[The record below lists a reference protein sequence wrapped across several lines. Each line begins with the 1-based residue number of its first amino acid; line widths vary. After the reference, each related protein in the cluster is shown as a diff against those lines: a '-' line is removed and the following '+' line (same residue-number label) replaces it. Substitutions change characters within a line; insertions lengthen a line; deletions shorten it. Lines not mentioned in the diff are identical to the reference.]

1 VQCSKCKTEM
11 RESKVQVPDER
22 ALLITMVERTQHTCL
37 NSKCEAFNHPI
48 IARPL
53 PSPRFPRGK
62 EFLSNFE
69 QWRLDQ
75 LRKVAMAP
83 GFEET
88 SLKVVDAIGTYLMAG
103 FWTLAEIGQEAPS
116 QAVKVRAAEVQRGI
130 QEKSGGQLVTFGPG
144 DVIVNDRKT
153 HQMVLHKKKSEWT
166 KEDENR
172 YPTSSYFLQWG
183 EEFTLEWL
191 VERLKGDDLQAELLR
206 LFRDYPRMPVRHQF
220 HDGALSGSRG
230 LMDTAEGIA
239 MRLGKGEEEVHRELD
254 KLEKLGV
261 FYRTERG
268 EYFATS
274 LFDILG
280 KPKPK
285 PPELPQVTPEMQQ
298 KIVAA
303 CLRILREVAI
313 SSEYEDTALA
323 VVQALETIQG
333 AAPALFEIELS
344 ARSPAVRTHAHN
356 ALTRMRP

>member
-1 VQCSKCKTEM
+1 MQCSKCKTEM

-37 NSKCEAFNHPI
+37 NPKCEVFNHPI
-48 IARPL
+48 IARSL
-53 PSPRFPRGK
+53 PAPRFPRGK

-75 LRKVAMAP
+75 LRKVAIAP
-83 GFEET
+83 GLEET

-103 FWTLAEIGQEAPS
+103 FWTLAEIGQGAPS

-130 QEKSGGQLVTFGPG
+130 QEKSGGQLVAFGPG

-166 KEDENR
+166 KEDEKR

-183 EEFTLEWL
+183 EEFTSEWL
-191 VERLKGDDLQAELLR
+191 TERLKRDDLQAELLR
-206 LFRDYPRMPVRHQF
+206 LFRDYPRMPIKHQF
-220 HDGALSGSRG
+220 RDGALSGSRG
-230 LMDTAEGIA
+230 LMGTAEGVAI
-239 MRLGKGEEEVHRELD
+239 RLGIGEEEVHGELD

-268 EYFATS
+268 EYFTS
-274 LFDILG
+274 GLFDILR
-280 KPKPK
+280 KPKPN
-285 PPELPQVTPEMQQ
+285 PPALPQVTSEMQQ

-313 SSEYEDTALA
+313 SSDYEETALK
-323 VVQALETIQG
+323 VVEALETMQG
-333 AAPALFEIELS
+333 VACALFEIELS
-344 ARSPAVRTHAHN
+344 ARSPAVRTHAHD
-356 ALTRMRP
+356 ALTRLK